1 MLLFASPFP
10 KYFNF
15 PLYSRA
21 GGGGGGVHTTFI
33 LQIAQ
38 VHQIHSARLEQQ
50 VTMEINLSTI

>member
-15 PLYSRA
+15 PLYSQ
-21 GGGGGGVHTTFI
+21 GGKKSTTFI